1 MITAIERA
9 PRSRWSTFA
18 IAAFLATAAAA
29 CGDAVSNTEDG
40 TGPSFAATAPT
51 SISLAPNGGSVGI
64 GQTIQM
70 VAKDQNGMPLQPLQW
85 YTTDATVASITS
97 DGKLTGRKLGRAV
110 ISARWN
116 NQAIYS
122 ASVLFYVVSSPVEPP
137 PTEPPPVPT
146 VAAIVLTPTS
156 ASILRGATAQ
166 LTAQARDAAG
176 QPVNVQITWASSNP
190 VVASVSATGLVS
202 GLSAGGATVTASA
215 GGRTAASSITVTLP
229 PPAPTP
235 VVATVTVSPTS
246 VTLNQGATSQLTATA
261 RDSAGNVISGQ
272 TFTWSSSNNVVATV
286 SPSGVVTAVA
296 AGSATVSATSS
307 NGRRGSA
314 SVIVNATQ
322 PPTQPPPSGTRQFIF
337 TSDWS
342 SATGQTT
349 VAKTDG
355 SRWNIISDPGN
366 GLNVLATCQ
375 SLGFPSATCLEVNG
389 IQSATG
395 FARLAKTGMPIPAVG
410 ESMFFRW
417 YYRHEQPSLGD
428 NSQHPIESGQN
439 GGLDWCFNTET
450 LSNTTWRPEFRT
462 GGDQS
467 NARLARWTG
476 PVLQQGVT
484 YRFEM
489 QIQKISNTELYLH
502 VRVYNSAGVLIASDA
517 NFTNDRLGNSGTNL
531 LSLASNP
538 VLHFA
543 TSGGTNLHEI
553 RAGVNGIS
561 NSDWFPRVRYGY
573 QGGLA
578 VCRGNWC
585 GAYTAGEGR

>member
-1 MITAIERA
+1 MIIRFGNASGT
-9 PRSRWSTFA
+9 RWRNFA
-18 IAAFLATAAAA
+18 FVAVLSTAAAA
-29 CGDAVSNTEDG
+29 CGDAASSTGEG
-40 TGPSFAATAPT
+40 LGPSLATAPT
-51 SISLAPNGGSVGI
+51 SMTLSPNGGNVGI
-64 GQTIQM
+64 GQTIQL
-70 VAKDQNGMPLQPLQW
+70 VAKDQNGVPLSPLQW
-85 YTTDATVASITS
+85 YTTDATVASVTS
-97 DGKLTGRKLGRAV
+97 DGKLTGRKLGRAL
-110 ISARWN
+110 ISARWG
-116 NQAIYS
+116 NQAAYS
-122 ASVLFYVVSSPVEPP
+122 VSAMFYVVSTPTEPP
-137 PTEPPPVPT
+137 PTEPPPSPT

-156 ASILRGATAQ
+156 ASILRGATTQ

-176 QPVNVQITWASSNP
+176 QPLNVEITWASSNP
-190 VVASVSATGLVS
+190 TVASVSATGLVT

-215 GGRTAASSITVTLP
+215 GGQTAASSITVTLP
-229 PPAPTP
+229 APTAP
-235 VVATVTVSPTS
+235 VVATVTVSPAS
-246 VTLNQGATSQLTATA
+246 VSLNQGATSQLTATA
-261 RDSAGNVISGQ
+261 RDSAGNVMTGQ
-272 TFTWSSSNNVVATV
+272 TFTWSSSNNAVATV
-286 SPSGVVTAVA
+286 SASGLVTAVA

-314 SVIVNATQ
+314 SVTVNATT

-337 TSDWS
+337 ASDWS
-342 SATGQTT
+342 TATGQTT

-410 ESMFFRW
+410 ESMYFRW

-502 VRVYNSAGVLIASDA
+502 VRVYNAAGTLIASDA
-517 NFTNDRLGNSGTNL
+517 NFTNDRLGNTGTNL
-531 LSLASNP
+531 MSLANNP

-578 VCRGNWC
+578 VCRGDWC